1 MKKLLSVLL
10 CVALVLTAA
19 SITAFAAAAPIAKV
33 GEVECYSIA
42 EAVAMVED
50 GGTIELVAG
59 EITEAIDTGRIDKSF
74 TIVGAADYATV
85 VTGGIKIGT
94 DNSSW
99 PIQECTVTVK
109 GITFK
114 NCSLGVMDVRN
125 VVIEDNKFENADGA
139 AAIYVVDPATDGAES
154 DVVIKNNVIDGAEQG
169 IRVRTGY
176 NVEITGN
183 TIKNTQHNA
192 ITLEHAS
199 KWPANEGT
207 VTITDNTFEN
217 WALGGEGR
225 VVRAAFGDATELEKE
240 ISFTGNKMVREEE
253 PAEEYAKLTGVGTTA
268 VNLEKNYWNSE
279 APDFE
284 KIITVE
290 GGNAA
295 VVVEEYY
302 KAETMKAE
310 DLNTYVAPP
319 AADEDEDKGEDKDV
333 PKDET
338 QKDNTADTTD
348 KKDEVKDDKN
358 TSPKTGDNMIAVAV
372 LAVSAAALV
381 ISARKV
387 K

>member
-10 CVALVLTAA
+10 CVVLTFTAV
-19 SITAFAAAAPIAKV
+19 SITAFAAAPIAKV

-59 EITEAIDTGRIDKSF
+59 EITEEINTGRIDKSF

-114 NCSLGVMDVRN
+114 NAGVRILDVRN
-125 VVIEDNKFENADGA
+125 VVVEDNKFENIIGTA
-139 AAIYVVDPATDGAES
+139 AVHIVDPATDAQES
-154 DVVIKNNVIDGAEQG
+154 NVVVKNNVIDGAEQG

-183 TIKNTQHNA
+183 TVKNTQHNA

-199 KWPANEGT
+199 KWPANNGI
-207 VTITDNTFEN
+207 VTIADNTFEN

-225 VVRAAFGDATELEKE
+225 VVRATFGAAEELEKD
-240 ISFTGNKMVREEE
+240 IAFTGNKMVREEE

-268 VNLEKNYWNSE
+268 VNLEKNYWNSD

-284 KIITVE
+284 TIIKIE
-290 GGNAA
+290 GGNAE
-295 VVVEEYY
+295 VEVAEYY

-319 AADEDEDKGEDKDV
+319 TPPSADEDEDKDES
-333 PKDET
+333 KDEA

-348 KKDEVKDDKN
+348 KKDEVKDNKN
-358 TSPKTGDNMIAVAV
+358 TSPKTSDNMIAVAI

>member
-10 CVALVLTAA
+10 CVALAFTAV
-19 SITAFAAAAPIAKV
+19 SITAFAAAPIAKV

-59 EITEAIDTGRIDKSF
+59 EITEEINTGRIDKSF

-109 GITFK
+109 GISFK
-114 NCSLGVMDVRN
+114 NSGVGVMDVRN
-125 VVIEDNKFENADGA
+125 VVIEDNKFENATESV
-139 AAIYVVDPATDGAES
+139 AAIYVIDPATDAQES
-154 DVVIKNNVIDGAEQG
+154 SIVVKNNVIDGAEQG

-176 NVEITGN
+176 NVEIIGN
-183 TIKNTQHNA
+183 TVKNTQHNA

-199 KWPANEGT
+199 KWPANNGT
-207 VTITDNTFEN
+207 VTIADNNFEN

-225 VVRAAFGDATELEKE
+225 VVRATFGAAEDLEKD
-240 ISFTGNKMVREEE
+240 IAFTGNKMVREEE

-268 VNLEKNYWNSE
+268 INLEKNYWNSD

-284 KIITVE
+284 TIIKIE
-290 GGNAA
+290 GGNAE
-295 VVVEEYY
+295 VEVAEYY
-302 KAETMKAE
+302 KAETMSAE

-319 AADEDEDKGEDKDV
+319 AADEDEDKDES
-333 PKDET
+333 KDEA
-338 QKDNTADTTD
+338 QNDNAADTTD

-358 TSPKTGDNMIAVAV
+358 TSPKTSDNMIAVAV
-372 LAVSAAALV
+372 LAVSAAALL

>member
-10 CVALVLTAA
+10 CVVLTFTAV
-19 SITAFAAAAPIAKV
+19 SITAFAAATPIAKV

-42 EAVAMVED
+42 EAIEMVED
-50 GGTIELVAG
+50 GKTIELLAG
-59 EITEAIDTGRIDKSF
+59 EIDEEIATGRINKSF

-85 VTGGIKIGT
+85 VTSGIKIGT

-114 NCSLGVMDVRN
+114 NAGVRILDVRN
-125 VVIEDNKFENADGA
+125 VVVEDNKFENIIGTA
-139 AAIYVVDPATDGAES
+139 AVHIVDPATDAQES
-154 DVVIKNNVIDGAEQG
+154 NVVVKNNVIDGAEQG

-183 TIKNTQHNA
+183 TVKNTQHNA
-192 ITLEHAS
+192 ITLEHSS
-199 KWPANEGT
+199 KWPANKGT
-207 VTITDNTFEN
+207 VTIADNTFEN

-225 VVRAAFGDATELEKE
+225 VVRATFGTAEELEKD
-240 ISFTGNKMVREEE
+240 IAFTGNKMVREEE

-268 VNLEKNYWNSE
+268 VNLEKNYWNSD

-284 KIITVE
+284 TIIKIE
-290 GGNAA
+290 GGNAE
-295 VVVEEYY
+295 VEVTEYY

-319 AADEDEDKGEDKDV
+319 TPPAADEDEI
-333 PKDET
+333 KDESKDEA

-348 KKDEVKDDKN
+348 KKDEVKDNKN
-358 TSPKTGDNMIAVAV
+358 TSPKTSDNMIAVAV